1 MLVLAKNLPPLSL
14 CLSTLGSDSAFPC
27 SALFIAAAAQW
38 LLFIFA
44 RMNRNPNVSSLS
56 FARPSVRGSPA
67 PSNKNQRTVGKINQ
81 QLYLI
86 AGDVAPALS
95 TRPSVS
101 RQRMANGQFY
111 SAILPR
117 SQSQYWNWHKVG
129 TVWNIGRWLESS
141 RIFCRSGSDKYSSY
155 MSVILS
161 LSFEHMGIKSSAY
174 FIICQQNENF

>member
-14 CLSTLGSDSAFPC
+14 FVYIRIGFRFSLLSIIYCGS
-27 SALFIAAAAQW
+27 AQW

-86 AGDVAPALS
+86 AGAVAPALS

-129 TVWNIGRWLESS
+129 TTGCPRKTLPCLWRHYNSGLESA
-141 RIFCRSGSDKYSSY
+141 K
-155 MSVILS
+155 
-161 LSFEHMGIKSSAY
+161 
-174 FIICQQNENF
+174 